1 MNNTTT
7 ILQTAIGRVNVALNV
22 GKQPPESMID
32 NDDTDDK
39 RSLCTITRFDASSPL
54 HFSLIDSDN
63 EFNEVS
69 LSKQSKTE
77 SKWKLKD
84 GHLIVDVLNAKFTEM
99 VKLALEKDKKE
110 QHNL

>member
-32 NDDTDDK
+32 NDDTGSVSSDDIK
-39 RSLCTITRFDASSPL
+39 KENSM
-54 HFSLIDSDN
+54 FSNDI
-63 EFNEVS
+63 NEVS

>member
-32 NDDTDDK
+32 NDDTDEENIEEN
-39 RSLCTITRFDASSPL
+39 SM
-54 HFSLIDSDN
+54 FSNDI
-63 EFNEVS
+63 NEVS